1 MDYDTILIAIDTG
14 KDSTKYVYKNE
25 GTLQRGVFRTKV
37 QKIENCGV
45 ETEKN
50 TFLVNF
56 NNQQYL
62 IGDMVSES
70 KVSFDLSKK
79 SIEHKLCIYIAIA
92 KALENRGNHKIKI
105 AIGAPL
111 SIYKNASLKEDY
123 KNYIMDKGNIDIG
136 INGQNIKFE
145 LVDVLILPESI
156 GPIYSNLNSNSNAN
170 SNQLRGRVS
179 VIDIGGL
186 NTNICRFNNLVPD
199 ISSMIVCNKGAN
211 ILKSKIADAL
221 SEKYGIILYSE
232 DVEQIL
238 QDNNILYLKGKP
250 QADSKDLIKELMKE
264 HLNDIVNFAKK
275 NELDIFNSNGKV
287 VFSGGGSMLLKEI
300 IQEIFSYSQIAT
312 EAQFSNVLAFY
323 KVLSIKNGQ
332 A

>member
-1 MDYDTILIAIDTG
+1 MNQNTILIAVDSG
-14 KDSTKYVYKNE
+14 KDSTKYVFNNE
-25 GTLQRGVFRTKV
+25 GGIQRGIFKTKV
-37 QKIENCGV
+37 QKIENCGI

-50 TFLVNF
+50 TFLVEF
-56 NNQQYL
+56 NNEQYL
-62 IGDMVSES
+62 VGDMVSDNKMNFE
-70 KVSFDLSKK
+70 LSKK
-79 SIEHKLCIYIAIA
+79 SIEHKICIYIAIA
-92 KALENRGNHKIKI
+92 KALENMGNHKVKI

-111 SIYKNASLKEDY
+111 SIYKNASLKEEY
-123 KNYIMDKGNIDIG
+123 RNYIMNSGHVNIV

-156 GPIYSNLNSNSNAN
+156 GPIYSNFS
-170 SNQLRGRVS
+170 SNQIRGRAS

-199 ISSMIVCNKGAN
+199 VSSMIVCNKGAN

-221 SEKYGIILYSE
+221 SERYGIMIYSE

-250 QADSKDLIKELMKE
+250 QADSKSLIKELMKE

-287 VFSGGGSMLLKEI
+287 VFSGGGSILLKEI
-300 IQEIFSYSQIAT
+300 IQEIYSYAHIAT
-312 EAQFSNVLAFY
+312 EAQFSNVLAFH
-323 KVLSIKNGQ
+323 KVLSVKNGQ

>member
-1 MDYDTILIAIDTG
+1 MNYNTLIAIDSG
-14 KDSTKYVYKNE
+14 KDSTKYVFNNE
-25 GTLQRGVFRTKV
+25 GGIQRGIFKTKV
-37 QKIENCGV
+37 QKIENCGI

-50 TFLVNF
+50 TFLVEF
-56 NNQQYL
+56 NNEQYL
-62 IGDMVSES
+62 VGDMVSDNKMNFE
-70 KVSFDLSKK
+70 LSKK
-79 SIEHKLCIYIAIA
+79 SIEHKICIYIAIA
-92 KALENRGNHKIKI
+92 KALENMGNHKVKI

-111 SIYKNASLKEDY
+111 SIYKNASLKEEY
-123 KNYIMDKGNIDIG
+123 RNYIMNSGHVEIV

-156 GPIYSNLNSNSNAN
+156 GPIYSNLNSNSN

-186 NTNICRFNNLVPD
+186 NTNICRFNKLVPD
-199 ISSMIVCNKGAN
+199 TGSMLVCNKGAN

-250 QADSKDLIKELMKE
+250 QADSKTLIKELMKE

-287 VFSGGGSMLLKEI
+287 VFSGGGSILLKEI
-300 IQEIFSYSQIAT
+300 IQEIYSYSQIAT
-312 EAQFSNVLAFY
+312 EAQYSNVLAFY